1 MHCDN
6 GSRPR
11 PSDDA
16 LKQEYDMK
24 NSFLAAAAATIIA
37 MAGSAQA
44 ATLSGTF
51 DVTAVNITNVNA
63 LQSEATMDN
72 FNTAMLSGVSDA
84 FTYVGSL
91 DFSTKVGAA
100 TTVASWLA
108 TGVANSIGG
117 SVSDLDPTLAGK
129 RLSKRNFFANPGTAT
144 TTFFLFTL
152 TSFLGRS
159 GFTVIHDD
167 GIALFDDGVRRGG
180 FLGPNSV
187 RTTKVSG
194 FNGGEFSILY
204 VATNSNPSILNVDV
218 APVPLPAALP
228 LLAVGLGGLG
238 LMRLRRK
245 AA

>member
-1 MHCDN
+1 
-6 GSRPR
+6 
-11 PSDDA
+11 
-16 LKQEYDMK
+16 MK
-24 NSFLAAAAATIIA
+24 KSFLAATAATLLA

-44 ATLSGTF
+44 ATLTGTF
-51 DVTAVNITNVNA
+51 DVKAVNITDVDQF
-63 LQSEATMDN
+63 QSQATMAN
-72 FNTAMLSGVSDA
+72 FNAALLSGVSDD

-108 TGVANSIGG
+108 TGVANSVGG
-117 SVSDLDPTLAGK
+117 SVTDLDPTLAGK
-129 RLSKRNFFANPGTAT
+129 QLSKGNVFVTPGTAT

-152 TSFLGRS
+152 TSFLDRS
-159 GFTVIHDD
+159 DFTVEHDD
-167 GIALFDDGVRRGG
+167 GIALFDDDVQIGG

-187 RTTKVSG
+187 RTTEVKG
-194 FNGGEFSILY
+194 FNGGEFSLLY
-204 VATNSNPSILNVDV
+204 VATNSDPSILNVDV

-228 LLAVGLGGLG
+228 LLAVALGGLG